1 VEFGELVRQA
11 KDYVLKHGS
20 HPTVL
25 VASGEQ
31 GRQYIYLPDFPNRS
45 EEKILYLFGAGKQT
59 AQFGSVGALSRV
71 FLVMEAWQGK
81 NSNIRPSQDP
91 NRIEVLVISCLDL
104 ATKEQSVVCLE
115 YIRDAKGILRE
126 IKDMVLPDGQTVAK
140 AESPLLPAF
149 VAGYTHR

>member
-1 VEFGELVRQA
+1 MEIGELVRQA
-11 KDYVLKHGS
+11 KDFVLRHGG

-25 VASGEQ
+25 VASGEN
-31 GRQYIYLPDFPNRS
+31 GRLYIYLPDFPNNY
-45 EEKILYLFGAGKQT
+45 EEKLLCLFGAGKQA
-59 AQFGSVGALSRV
+59 AQTGSPGKLDKV

-81 NSNIRPSQDP
+81 NMHIRPSQDP
-91 NRIEVLVISCLDL
+91 NRVEVLIISCLDL
-104 ATKEQSVVCLE
+104 ATKEQSVASLE